1 MPLYEY
7 RCLSCQQK
15 VGVRLSYAEYDT
27 AKPKCPLC
35 GSPQLKRLISRV
47 RIAKSEEAR
56 MESLAD
62 PSSFGD
68 LDENDPRSMARAMR
82 KMGAEMGED
91 LGPEFSDVVDRL
103 EAGESP
109 DSIEQA
115 LPPEGGAGDGAP
127 DMGDF

>member
-15 VGVRLSYAEYDT
+15 VGVRLSYAEYGT

-68 LDENDPRSMARAMR
+68 LDENDPKSMARAMR
-82 KMGAEMGED
+82 KMGSEMGED
-91 LGPEFSDVVDRL
+91 LGPEFSDVVERL

-109 DSIEQA
+109 DSIEQT

-127 DMGDF
+127 DMDDF